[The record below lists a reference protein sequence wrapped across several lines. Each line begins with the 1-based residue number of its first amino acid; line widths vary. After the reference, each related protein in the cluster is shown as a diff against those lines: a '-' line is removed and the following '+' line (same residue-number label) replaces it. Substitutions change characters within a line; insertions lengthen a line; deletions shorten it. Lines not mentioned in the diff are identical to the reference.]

1 MRTPL
6 ALAMSA
12 VLALSACGGDSGDA
26 DSYKDTDV
34 EQIQKDVSEAM
45 TGLKSFRLQGSIVDG
60 EQNIDLDLALAES
73 GDCEGSMSVKGVG
86 SFELL
91 VADGKSFFK
100 ADEEFWTSQ
109 GGAQGAQIAEMV
121 GDKWVVASG
130 GMQDMASVCD
140 FEEFVGEFDEEGD
153 SGDLQKVTGTSEIDG
168 EEVVEVSFKSDDDN
182 DGTASVRASDPHYV
196 VKMEVD
202 SEGEMTFSEFD
213 EPVEPEAPS
222 GDEVVDLSQLGG

>member
-1 MRTPL
+1 MRIPL

-12 VLALSACGGDSGDA
+12 VLTLSACGS
-26 DSYKDTDV
+26 SYEDTDV
-34 EQIQKDVSEAM
+34 DQIQKDVGEAM
-45 TGLKSFRLQGSIVDG
+45 TGLKSFRLQGSIVDD

-73 GDCEGSMSVKGVG
+73 GDCEGSMSIKDVG

-91 VADGKSFFK
+91 VADGESFFK

-130 GMQDMASVCD
+130 GMQEMASVCD
-140 FEEFVGEFDEEGD
+140 FEEFVGEFDDEGD
-153 SGDLQKVTGTSEIDG
+153 SGDLQEVTGTSEIDG
-168 EEVVEVSFKSDDDN
+168 EDVVEVSFKSDDGN
-182 DGTASVRASDPHYV
+182 DGTASVLSSDPHYV

-202 SEGEMTFSEFD
+202 KEGEMTFSEFD